1 MSSNKKRRELN
12 RAIEEHEIAKLAS
25 SSNNAFNAT
34 VWKAGAEKLQADNDQ
49 LRSELATIKAENESL
64 RKDAERW
71 RTMSALMF
79 LGNVECTQDA
89 DGGYRIELDPAENM
103 LGVSWEGNSPEEAID
118 AAMAQG
124 EK

>member
-1 MSSNKKRRELN
+1 MSRLCRLKTASHGDDGKW
-12 RAIEEHEIAKLAS
+12 AYSEIVK
-25 SSNNAFNAT
+25 
-34 VWKAGAEKLQADNDQ
+34 
-49 LRSELATIKAENESL
+49 LRSELAALKAENESL
-64 RKDAERW
+64 KRDAERW
-71 RTMSALMF
+71 RTLSALMF

-124 EK
+124 A